1 MLQYFHVQSLHYKTQ
16 GSGIVFWFMYESR
29 VLILWRIN
37 MLKKNYRGNSGKGIF
52 QASLVSGFLMEL
64 LRLLK
69 SIENEIGLM
78 KMVII
83 FQEIPF

>member
-1 MLQYFHVQSLHYKTQ
+1 
-16 GSGIVFWFMYESR
+16 
-29 VLILWRIN
+29 

>member
-1 MLQYFHVQSLHYKTQ
+1 
-16 GSGIVFWFMYESR
+16 
-29 VLILWRIN
+29 

-69 SIENEIGLM
+69 SIENEIGFNENGDDFSGNSILTETAL
-78 KMVII
+78 
-83 FQEIPF
+83 FGEHLFL